1 MERSK
6 INLVIFSR
14 DREGKLRR
22 RLLASFDILVSNDGP
37 TWKTVKKV
45 RPRKAAKKPAKAPPV
60 ERRCPPAK
68 PGSPNVVLIFSD
80 DLGYSDLPKF
90 GKSEIPTPNIDRL
103 AQEGTLFTNA
113 CVTAPITVE
122 PDGVADA
129 GFVLPSI

>member
-1 MERSK
+1 M
-6 INLVIFSR
+6 
-14 DREGKLRR
+14 
-22 RLLASFDILVSNDGP
+22 
-37 TWKTVKKV
+37 
-45 RPRKAAKKPAKAPPV
+45 
-60 ERRCPPAK
+60 
-68 PGSPNVVLIFSD
+68 VLIFSD

-113 CVTAPITVE
+113 RVTAPINVE

>member
-1 MERSK
+1 
-6 INLVIFSR
+6 
-14 DREGKLRR
+14 
-22 RLLASFDILVSNDGP
+22 
-37 TWKTVKKV
+37 
-45 RPRKAAKKPAKAPPV
+45 V
-60 ERRCPPAK
+60 ERRCPPPAK